1 MPSTAVNIDMTAVAQ
16 ELIFVL
22 RMVLACLCG
31 GAIGFERKR
40 RLKEAGI
47 RTHLIVALGACVMMI
62 ISKYGFYDLSDALNT
77 FWYPGDRGADPAR
90 IAAQVVSGVGFLGAG
105 VIFVRGRS
113 ISGLTTAAGLWLTAG
128 VGLALGGG
136 LYGVGISATVII
148 LVVQAL
154 LHNPLRHMEGSGSE
168 DVTVTMENSEEAL
181 AMFRDQLSKRG
192 IQILESSIMTS
203 KDNTVTL
210 DLSIKAPNGL
220 PMQEQWQMTQENPYI
235 RAIKF

>member
-1 MPSTAVNIDMTAVAQ
+1 MPNVSIDMTNLIQ
-16 ELIFVL
+16 ELVFVL

-62 ISKYGFYDLSDALNT
+62 ISKYGFYDLSDAANT

-113 ISGLTTAAGLWLTAG
+113 VSGLTTAAGLWLTAG

-154 LHNPLRHMEGSGSE
+154 LHNPLRHMEGMGTE
-168 DVTVTMENSEEAL
+168 DVTVTMDNTED
-181 AMFRDQLSKRG
+181 AMAVFRDQLARRN
-192 IQILESSIMTS
+192 IQVLESSIIAS
-203 KDNTVTL
+203 KDGSMTL
-210 DLSIKAPNGL
+210 DLTLKSPNGL
-220 PMQEQWQMTQENPYI
+220 PLQDQWEMTRENPHI
-235 RAIKF
+235 KAIKF